1 MRCDDLNVLHGR
13 AAISALVLD
22 PRIRELNMPVLI
34 RKVVLLS
41 PTSHSLRA
49 FFRAL
54 TSLAAGAVL
63 GLQEP
68 LILTFQFFFEND
80 AANWLTPFSQA
91 LGRLHVRA
99 VDPGIVGQLTGFGD
113 ADVERLSV
121 AFGAGPAG
129 SF

>member
-1 MRCDDLNVLHGR
+1 MRGDDFNILNG
-13 AAISALVLD
+13 ATSITSLVLD
-22 PRIRELNMPVLI
+22 PRVRELKVPV
-34 RKVVLLS
+34 VVRQLVFLS
-41 PTSHSLRA
+41 PSSHSLGPLLRR
-49 FFRAL
+49 F

-99 VDPGIVGQLTGFGD
+99 VDPGIVGELTGFGD

>member
-1 MRCDDLNVLHGR
+1 MRGDDFNILNG
-13 AAISALVLD
+13 ATSITSLVLD
-22 PRIRELNMPVLI
+22 PRVRELKVPV
-34 RKVVLLS
+34 VVRQLVFLS
-41 PTSHSLRA
+41 PSSHRLGPLLRR
-49 FFRAL
+49 F

-99 VDPGIVGQLTGFGD
+99 VDPGIVRQLTGFGD